1 MELDDDEFIGGEDSD
16 DSESESS
23 ESESEDEE
31 DELLPIERKSRKMDA
46 EKAKKTSESR
56 LEQLQVNVRDEE
68 TYQLPSSSSSESSDE
83 GDDDDDDERRKNRLR
98 RRKAFQI

>member
-1 MELDDDEFIGGEDSD
+1 MN
-16 DSESESS
+16 SS
-23 ESESEDEE
+23 AEKTRTTLGIRIIESESEGEE

-83 GDDDDDDERRKNRLR
+83 GDDDTRTTNVEKNRLR